1 MPDPAAC
8 GAAMGRRNFARAR
21 AERMLRAE
29 PRRGCVNMSDNVRLV
44 PYDPSWP
51 GEFEAERARIA
62 AALGD
67 MALRIDHVG
76 AAYRG
81 SPRSR

>member
-1 MPDPAAC
+1 
-8 GAAMGRRNFARAR
+8 
-21 AERMLRAE
+21 
-29 PRRGCVNMSDNVRLV
+29 MSDNVRLV